1 VPNLE
6 AYVTVR
12 FRDVV
17 SGEEIACLQAS
28 LSNGWSTRQPG
39 VLWGTSMFALAAVLL
54 AWVHTAWNY
63 CRLDPL
69 TLTAGDRAAV
79 GPTEAEL
86 IAGGLIT
93 GTSSPAQW
101 RAVDVVYL
109 FQSMAAVGLL
119 TIDYPNVFAAFVLN
133 FRWALGLF
141 LTPSV
146 QRTINSAR
154 AQTGGKMSSTAYPE
168 IAFINKKT
176 GYHSGIGGS
185 ASSSQSPLL
194 AAYVLPTYNRLTD
207 FLGSTLPA
215 STGELESSAAALG
228 RRAPIDS
235 ATTTSAAAEIENG
248 IPVYAESLGIPTANA
263 FMTVFFTWLMLL
275 AVFLAVHALGFLLVW
290 AADTIRTRRRAHVAY
305 TGDRNSSD
313 AWWVGRLRRNYKFVV
328 IANALRVVSLG

>member
-109 FQSMAAVGLL
+109 FQSMAALGLL

-215 STGELESSAAALG
+215 STAELESSAAALG